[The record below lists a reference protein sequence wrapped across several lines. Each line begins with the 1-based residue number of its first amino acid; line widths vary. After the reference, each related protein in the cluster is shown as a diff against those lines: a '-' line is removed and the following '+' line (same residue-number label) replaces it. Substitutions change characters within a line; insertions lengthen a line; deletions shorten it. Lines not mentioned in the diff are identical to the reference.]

1 MAAFLRLSC
10 QQSGGVANSVPRID
24 PALAVSKSL
33 PSGVRSA
40 ILAIDYGRR
49 RIGLAISDGLAIT
62 ARPLATWTRSNRRRD
77 LSRLREL
84 CRALNVGTVIVGWP
98 LHLDGRPGEMAVEAA
113 RFADRV
119 RKELGLPVELVDER
133 LSSHEARAALGEA
146 SSMAATR
153 EPPRNRPW
161 TMSPRQ
167 WFCAITCHKQKSTLL
182 PDPAEHSCK
191 PAKTAVAENSSR
203 VPARRP
209 RRS

>member
-146 SSMAATR
+146 SMGLRGRRRKETLDDVAAAVVLR
-153 EPPRNRPW
+153 DYL
-161 TMSPRQ
+161 S
-167 WFCAITCHKQKSTLL
+167 HKNTLL
-182 PDPAEHSCK
+182 PDPGEHSCK
-191 PAKTAVAENSSR
+191 PAKTAVAENPSR